1 MAGHTPAA
9 LSKYKE
15 RSFAMD
21 EVWKP
26 VVGFEGRYEVSDMGR
41 IRSLPHETVIN
52 RKKGKP
58 YTLKK
63 RGAYIMP
70 QPRQHGY
77 MAVWLYGNGGNNG
90 RAGKQYSVHRIVA
103 EAFLPNPNGCLE
115 VNHINEDKTDNR
127 ACNLEWCTHKE
138 NSNHGTRGARI
149 GAWHRANN
157 ERKRQ
162 DKNPS

>member
-1 MAGHTPAA
+1 MEET
-9 LSKYKE
+9 
-15 RSFAMD
+15 
-21 EVWKP
+21 WKP
-26 VVGFEGRYEVSDMGR
+26 VVGFEDRYEVSDLGR
-41 IRSLPHETVIN
+41 IRSLPHETLIC

-58 YTLKK
+58 YYLKK
-63 RGAYIMP
+63 PGKYVVP

-77 MAVWLYGNGGNNG
+77 MAIWLYGNGGNNG

-103 EAFLPNPNGCLE
+103 DAFVPNPNGYKE

-149 GAWHRANN
+149 GAWHRENN
-157 ERKRQ
+157 RKRREAREITV
-162 DKNPS
+162 

>member
-26 VVGFEGRYEVSDMGR
+26 VVGFENRYEVSDMGR
-41 IRSLPHETVIN
+41 LRSLPHETEIY
-52 RKKGKP
+52 RRKGKP

-63 RGAYIMP
+63 RGAFLVP

-103 EAFLPNPNGCLE
+103 EAFLPNPNGYSE

-149 GAWHRANN
+149 GAKNRANN
-157 ERKRQ
+157 ELRRTSPCK
-162 DKNPS
+162 